1 MSEQNIGSDVHEE
14 EEEAV
19 LHLEGTDNTEP
30 LMLSPDLDVL
40 DEDESPAFVAP
51 PEMMEGTEPV
61 SAAEDEEA
69 PADIFSHPEGLDDE
83 EEDQGPSAAELEKEL
98 KGLSQSLEAQVERL
112 MAQNR
117 RAILSSSLFIILVA
131 IYMVWAGGAL
141 KTAFRP
147 EAVADAAT
155 GVAEQAIPQ
164 AAESLELMLE
174 DGAYDV
180 VDRFGEQVL
189 TRLPVYREA
198 LVEDTKS
205 AKSQAADLLANR
217 VVNALLDIEALA
229 PSTESGS
236 LDQPESMDTLLLKLD
251 QALAASVSD
260 ESSQS
265 QLETAR
271 GTAAVAQAAL
281 ETMALGRKA
290 SDDREILLSW
300 LSVIAE
306 RTDR

>member
-19 LHLEGTDNTEP
+19 LHVEGTDNTEP

-51 PEMMEGTEPV
+51 PEMMEDTEPV
-61 SAAEDEEA
+61 SAAEEEEA
-69 PADIFSHPEGLDDE
+69 PADIFTHPEGLDDE
-83 EEDQGPSAAELEKEL
+83 EEEQGPSAAELEKEL

-189 TRLPVYREA
+189 MRLPVYREA

-265 QLETAR
+265 QMETAR

-306 RTDR
+306 RTER